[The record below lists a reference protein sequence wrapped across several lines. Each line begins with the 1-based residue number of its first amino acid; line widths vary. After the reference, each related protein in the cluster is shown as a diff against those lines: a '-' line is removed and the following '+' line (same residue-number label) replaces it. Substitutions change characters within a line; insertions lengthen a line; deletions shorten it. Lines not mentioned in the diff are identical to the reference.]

1 MFGNDILLCNAISEI
16 ILKFDKK
23 VNNIN
28 VYLKICECFASATH
42 GHWTKKSSELESVF
56 RKLRLEPAECLRK
69 RMTWCEKI
77 GSVQVRERERER
89 ERGRER
95 GREV

>member
-1 MFGNDILLCNAISEI
+1 MYCNIRNRI
-16 ILKFDKK
+16 KFDKK

-42 GHWTKKSSELESVF
+42 GHRTKKSSELESVF

-77 GSVQVRERERER
+77 GSVQVRERGREWKRER
-89 ERGRER
+89 ER
-95 GREV
+95 